1 MKLSGVNL
9 RILFASL
16 SMIAVVGGLG
26 VFKAQADSWDKK
38 TTLTIREPIQVRD
51 RLLEPG
57 TYVFKLL
64 NSSSDRHVV
73 QIFNEDQSHIVDTI
87 LAIPNYRLEPTGDS
101 RFRFWETPPGQA
113 KALRAWFYPGDNFG
127 QEFPYPKHPAMIEI
141 ASATT
146 ITRTPEL
153 VPAPPPQEVAPTPAP
168 APVEQPKPVEQ
179 APAPQEI
186 ARNATPEP
194 AAPTPEPAPEPPQAA
209 PAPAPQ
215 TLPKTASTFTLAGLI
230 GVCCLVAFGL
240 VRDKGVR
247 ARR

>member
-1 MKLSGVNL
+1 VNL

-26 VFKAQADSWDKK
+26 VFRAQADSWDKK

-127 QEFPYPKHPAMIEI
+127 QEFPYPKHPATIEI

-146 ITRTPEL
+146 LTRTPEP
-153 VPAPPPQEVAPTPAP
+153 VTTAPAQPTQAAEPTPAP
-168 APVEQPKPVEQ
+168 AAVEQPRPVEQ
-179 APAPQEI
+179 APAPPSEI

-194 AAPTPEPAPEPPQAA
+194 AAPMAEPTQDPPQAA
-209 PAPAPQ
+209 PAPASQ
-215 TLPKTASTFTLAGLI
+215 TLPKTASTYPLAGLI
-230 GVCCLVAFGL
+230 GVCCLLAFGL